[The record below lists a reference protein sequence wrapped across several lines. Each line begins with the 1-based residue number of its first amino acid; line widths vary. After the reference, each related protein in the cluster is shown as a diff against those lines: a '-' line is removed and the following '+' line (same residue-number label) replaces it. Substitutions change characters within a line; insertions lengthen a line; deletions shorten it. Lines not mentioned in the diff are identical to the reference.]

1 MRKNAIS
8 CSICLPG
15 RRQSFMIFHASL
27 KAWPKEIS
35 LRGSSFAT
43 CPAIKRRIFGGR
55 VLSDGGGRVLSD
67 GGGRVLSDG
76 GGIFGGNERPSVL
89 ESGGRWDI
97 GRVLVTSAKSS
108 KQNLSKE

>member
-67 GGGRVLSDG
+67 GGG
-76 GGIFGGNERPSVL
+76 IFGGNERPSVL